1 MFQKL
6 VKRRRAVKLAFMN
19 CVKSIFVYLFIY
31 LFVFFPAFRRGSL
44 AGHQAEKLKLSYKTS
59 NKLEGIY
66 NPFRGAEV

>member
-31 LFVFFPAFRRGSL
+31 LFIYLYFFL
-44 AGHQAEKLKLSYKTS
+44 LS
-59 NKLEGIY
+59 EE
-66 NPFRGAEV
+66 AV